1 MIEFKS
7 GDRVKITRLIAPEDL
22 TIGSKGVIVNFDE
35 VCDDML
41 LIKWDAGWNGLYFPK
56 DIEKE

>member
-7 GDRVKITRLIAPEDL
+7 GDRVKITGFIAPEDL